1 MGQGRELGTA
11 IFWRDSLYA
20 SYHRATSQQ
29 IRRQRCAGFARISQS
44 AFQTLLSVRRRCV
57 STLLRRIESL
67 RDSSRRAFAYCDR
80 KQLATVKASLRA
92 EHFAG
97 HDASVPASARSP
109 QDCGAVILAM
119 VEDRFRQANN
129 RVARQQF
136 T

>member
-1 MGQGRELGTA
+1 MVKAGNSGLLF
-11 IFWRDSLYA
+11 FWKDSLHA
-20 SYHRATSQQ
+20 SYRRATSLQ
-29 IRRQRCAGFARISQS
+29 IHRQLCAGFARTSQS
-44 AFQTLLSVRRRCV
+44 AFQTLLSVRRRGV
-57 STLLRRIESL
+57 STLLRPIEFL
-67 RDSSRRAFAYCDR
+67 RDSSLRAFAYCDR